1 MTYLTEF
8 ELNRARGSN
17 GNDGDLQSTSF
28 LQVIFPA
35 MCMQEIQ
42 GRINSILKIFDHYW
56 LTDGH

>member
-35 MCMQEIQ
+35 MCMQELQVCIDFT
-42 GRINSILKIFDHYW
+42 LKILDHYV
-56 LTDGH
+56 LAD

>member
-35 MCMQEIQ
+35 ISLQEIQ
-42 GRINSILKIFDHYW
+42 ICIN
-56 LTDGH
+56 LTVKNTLLITIG